1 MLEVCLNLNGITASG
16 VKNLLESNA
25 VSLKKRSSELL
36 PEQELSQIT
45 TDGTFPG
52 KTVYSDIAV
61 VVKKPAQ

>member
-1 MLEVCLNLNGITASG
+1 NYMLEDCLNLNGAKASG

-36 PEQELSQIT
+36 HEQELSQLT

-52 KTVYSDIAV
+52 
-61 VVKKPAQ
+61 

>member
-1 MLEVCLNLNGITASG
+1 MLEDCLYLDGTKASG
-16 VKNLLESNA
+16 VKNLLDSNA

-52 KTVYSDIAV
+52 KTVYSDIAA
-61 VVKKPAQ
+61 VVKKPAH